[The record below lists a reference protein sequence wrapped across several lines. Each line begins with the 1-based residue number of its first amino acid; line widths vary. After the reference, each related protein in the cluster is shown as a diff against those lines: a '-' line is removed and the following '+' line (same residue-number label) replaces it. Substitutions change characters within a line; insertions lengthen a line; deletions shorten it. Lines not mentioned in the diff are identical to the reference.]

1 MRFGKWERKGYEKG
15 LGKRT
20 QSNPK
25 RSHYKLTILNKRQ
38 RVFKDQMC
46 TRRICCFG
54 VFVFFFFSGG
64 GYTVIKNGCQRFSFF
79 VISKQIN
86 FGIWKGAWEAHSK
99 QPKAKSLQIGKFK
112 QATARFQRPNVHKD
126 FHWRFCVFSFF
137 LVVVTP
143 WSKMVV
149 KDGFVISQQIN
160 FGIFWR

>member
-1 MRFGKWERKGYEKG
+1 MGTQRIWKGTWETHSKQPKAKSLQIDNFKQATARFQRPNVHKEDLLLWRFCFFLFFWWWLHRHQKWLSK
-15 LGKRT
+15 
-20 QSNPK
+20 
-25 RSHYKLTILNKRQ
+25 I
-38 RVFKDQMC
+38 
-46 TRRICCFG
+46 
-54 VFVFFFFSGG
+54 
-64 GYTVIKNGCQRFSFF
+64 SFF